1 MQLIQWIELTWRISH
16 LRGIWL
22 IWTRLRIWL
31 LRELL
36 RVGTAL
42 GRKVLSTLIL
52 VLLVGVLSN
61 GTSNRTTDGS
71 EEAVVSLVASETT
84 DSTTGKGTG
93 KTTLTI
99 LCLTR
104 GGLLLLLVVRLWVLR
119 LRVLI
124 LRFWVLLRI

>member
-1 MQLIQWIELTWRISH
+1 MQLIQWIELTRRIWT
-16 LRGIWL
+16 LRGGLL
-22 IWTRLRIWL
+22 IWTRLRIRL

-42 GRKVLSTLIL
+42 GRKVLFTLML

-61 GTSNRTTDGS
+61 GTGNRTTDGS
-71 EEAVVSLVASETT
+71 EKAVVGLVASETT

-99 LCLTR
+99 LGLTR
-104 GGLLLLLVVRLWVLR
+104 GGLLLLLVVRLGVLR

-124 LRFWVLLRI
+124 LRL